1 MSESEQNF
9 IENGFLLLPISNH
22 YTQRNV
28 LSNGRWYIILEIIDR
43 HMLTLYIK
51 TMFEIFRNY
60 FMYV

>member
-9 IENGFLLLPISNH
+9 IENGFPLLPISNH

-28 LSNGRWYIILEIIDR
+28 LSNGRWHIILEIIDR

-51 TMFEIFRNY
+51 TTFEIFRNY
-60 FMYV
+60 FMYI